1 VEIGQRMGLKPWQLV
16 GGSRLLWYVR
26 YEVIRDMEIKRMAK
40 ERNKPDSLDNVNAR
54 QRRK

>member
-1 VEIGQRMGLKPWQLV
+1 MGLKPWQLV